1 MFAMQPI
8 VLDQL
13 FEARNSIR
21 SLVRETP
28 LERSASLSQL
38 VGVPVWLKLESQQA
52 TGSFKLR
59 GASHAVAQLSDAQK
73 RLGVVTA
80 STGNHGRALAFAAAQ
95 QGVRAIVCLS
105 QLVPPNKVQAIREL
119 GAEVVIVGHSQDD
132 AQVEAERIALEQG
145 AAFIPPFDHPH
156 IIAGQGTL
164 GLEILEQCPEVAEV
178 LVPLSG
184 GGLFAGVALGLKHQ
198 RSAIRVH
205 GISMR
210 RGAAMHASLEA
221 GHPVEVEERPSLA
234 DSLGGGIGLNNRY
247 TFGLVRELADQIHL
261 LDEPAIAAGIRH
273 AYHEERLVL
282 EGAAVVG
289 IAALLER
296 MIEPRGPV
304 VVVISGRNVDTAQ
317 HLRVLNGASE

>member
-1 MFAMQPI
+1 MQPI
-8 VLDQL
+8 LLDQL
-13 FEARNSIR
+13 FEARERIR
-21 SLVRETP
+21 GLVRETP
-28 LERSASLSQL
+28 MERSASLSQL
-38 VGVPVWLKLESQQA
+38 AGVPVWLKLESQQA

-59 GASHAVAQLSDAQK
+59 GASHAVAQLSEAQK

-105 QLVPPNKVQAIREL
+105 QRVPPNKVHAIREL
-119 GAEVVIVGHSQDD
+119 GAEVAIVGHSQDD
-132 AQVEAERIALEQG
+132 AQVEAERIAREQG
-145 AAFIPPFDHPH
+145 AVFIPAFDHPH

-184 GGLFAGVALGLKHQ
+184 GGLFAGVALGLKRQ
-198 RSAIRVH
+198 RLAIRAH

-210 RGAAMHASLEA
+210 RGAAMQASLDA
-221 GHPVEVEERPSLA
+221 GHPVEVEELPSLA

-247 TFGLVRELADQIHL
+247 TFALVRELADQIHL

-282 EGAAVVG
+282 EGAAAVG
-289 IAALLER
+289 IAALLAR
-296 MIEPRGPV
+296 LIEPRGPV
-304 VVVISGRNVDTAQ
+304 VIVISGRNLDTEQ
-317 HLRVLNGASE
+317 HLRVLNGADE

>member
-8 VLDQL
+8 LLDQL
-13 FEARNSIR
+13 FEARERIR
-21 SLVRETP
+21 GLVRETP

-38 VGVPVWLKLESQQA
+38 LGVPVWLKLESQQA

-59 GASHAVAQLSDAQK
+59 GASHAVAQLSQAQK
-73 RLGVVTA
+73 RLGVITA

-95 QGVRAIVCLS
+95 QGVNAIVCLS
-105 QLVPPNKVQAIREL
+105 QRVPANKVQAIREL
-119 GAEVVIVGHSQDD
+119 GAEVVITGHSQDD
-132 AQVEAERIALEQG
+132 AQLEAERIAREQG
-145 AAFIPPFDHPH
+145 AAFLPPFDHPH

-184 GGLFAGVALGLKHQ
+184 GGLFAGVALGLKRQ
-198 RSAIRVH
+198 RPAIRVH

-221 GHPVEVEERPSLA
+221 GHPVEAEECPSLA

-247 TFGLVRELADQIHL
+247 TFALVRELADSVQL
-261 LDEPAIAAGIRH
+261 LDEPAIAAGMRH
-273 AYHEERLVL
+273 AYHQERLVL
-282 EGAAVVG
+282 EGAAAVG
-289 IAALLER
+289 IAALLKR
-296 MIEPRGPV
+296 SIEPRGPV
-304 VVVISGRNVDTAQ
+304 VVVISGRNVDTGQ
-317 HLRVLNGASE
+317 HLRVLNGSSE

>member
-1 MFAMQPI
+1 MQPI
-8 VLDQL
+8 LLDQL
-13 FEARNSIR
+13 FEARERIR
-21 SLVRETP
+21 GLVRHTP
-28 LERSASLSQL
+28 LERSASLSRL
-38 VGVPVWLKLESQQA
+38 LGVPVWLKLESQQA

-80 STGNHGRALAFAAAQ
+80 STGNHGRALAFAARQ

-105 QLVPPNKVQAIREL
+105 QLVPSNKVQAIRDL
-119 GAEVVIVGHSQDD
+119 GAEVVIVGHSQDA
-132 AQVEAERIALEQG
+132 AQIEAERIAREQG

-164 GLEILEQCPEVAEV
+164 GLELLDQCPDVAEV
-178 LVPLSG
+178 LLPLSG
-184 GGLFAGVALGLKHQ
+184 GGLFAGVALALKHQ
-198 RSAIRVH
+198 RPTIRVH

-221 GHPVEVEERPSLA
+221 GHPVEVQECASLA

-247 TFGLVRELADQIHL
+247 TFALVRELADSVQL
-261 LDEPAIAAGIRH
+261 LDEPAIAAGMRH
-273 AYHEERLVL
+273 AYHQERLVL
-282 EGAAVVG
+282 EGAAAVG

-296 MIEPRGPV
+296 SIEPRGPV
-304 VVVISGRNVDTAQ
+304 VVVISGRNVDTGQ
-317 HLRVLNGASE
+317 HLRVLNGANE

>member
-1 MFAMQPI
+1 MQPI

-13 FEARNSIR
+13 FEARKSIR
-21 SLVRETP
+21 GLVRETP

-80 STGNHGRALAFAAAQ
+80 TTGNHGRALAFAAAQ

-105 QLVPPNKVQAIREL
+105 QRVLPNKVQAIREL

-132 AQVEAERIALEQG
+132 AQAEAARIAREQG

-198 RSAIRVH
+198 RPAIRVH

-261 LDEPAIAAGIRH
+261 LDEPSIAAGIRH

-296 MIEPRGPV
+296 VIEPRGPV